1 VPEGF
6 QMPRDRE
13 NFNSTM
19 DTVDEGYFET
29 MAIPILRGRG
39 FLASD
44 TANAPGVAVVN
55 EQLAK
60 HYWSGEEVVGKHI
73 RLDSPQARRWRL

>member
-1 VPEGF
+1 
-6 QMPRDRE
+6 
-13 NFNSTM
+13 M

-44 TANAPGVAVVN
+44 TANAPRCGGR
-55 EQLAK
+55 E
-60 HYWSGEEVVGKHI
+60 
-73 RLDSPQARRWRL
+73 